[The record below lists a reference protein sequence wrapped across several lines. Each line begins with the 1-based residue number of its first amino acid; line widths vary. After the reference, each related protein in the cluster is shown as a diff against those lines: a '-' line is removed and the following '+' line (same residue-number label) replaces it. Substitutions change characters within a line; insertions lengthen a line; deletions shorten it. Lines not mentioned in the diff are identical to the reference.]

1 MRREQRL
8 RERRDFD
15 AVFREGVYLTRGP
28 LALRARDRGDNAP
41 ARFGF
46 AVSSRLGGAVVR
58 NRIKRRLR
66 ALARCNDAGGLDI
79 VLIARSGAPQAG
91 FEALRESLDALLRQA
106 VQRCRT
112 GSDRNQ

>member
-15 AVFREGVYLTRGP
+15 AVFRDGVYLTRGV
-28 LALRARDRGDNAP
+28 LAVRARDRGDDAP
-41 ARFGF
+41 VRFGF

-58 NRIKRRLR
+58 NRTKRRLR
-66 ALARCNDAGGLDI
+66 ELARRNDADGLDI
-79 VLIARSGAPQAG
+79 VVIARSGAPQASL
-91 FEALRESLDALLRQA
+91 ETLRESLNALLRLA

-112 GSDRNQ
+112 GGGRDR